1 MCPSPVHPF
10 GDAIETF
17 IRREEAERFVEEVRG
32 EDPELASYLRIEER
46 ELEAGVGRTDSEGRA
61 RATPLAPKRHPVVL
75 NAWLRPKCA
84 TFCPRWTPT
93 SLDRR

>member
-1 MCPSPVHPF
+1 MTGDDLGVIEHPAPNRLA
-10 GDAIETF
+10 D
-17 IRREEAERFVEEVRG
+17 
-32 EDPELASYLRIEER
+32 LASYLRIEER
-46 ELEAGVGRTDSEGRA
+46 ELEAGGLTESEGRA
-61 RATPLAPKRHPVVL
+61 RATPLDPKSQPVVL